1 MRLIMSRKKMKEML
15 EVARREYM
23 VLSAA
28 VGFFTSEAEWS
39 ALMDEKLE
47 IVEHFETLLNY

>member
-1 MRLIMSRKKMKEML
+1 MSRKKMKEML
-15 EVARREYM
+15 EVVKREYM
-23 VLSAA
+23 ELATT

-47 IVEHFETLLNY
+47 MVEHFETLLSY

>member
-1 MRLIMSRKKMKEML
+1 MSRKKMKEML